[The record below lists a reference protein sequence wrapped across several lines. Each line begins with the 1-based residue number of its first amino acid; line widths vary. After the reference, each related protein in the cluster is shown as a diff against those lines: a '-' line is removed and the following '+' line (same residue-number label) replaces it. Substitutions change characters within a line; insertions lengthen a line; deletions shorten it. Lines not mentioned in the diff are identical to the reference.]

1 MNKKLIASA
10 MGLAMAGGMGLANAD
25 VKLYGQIDLSILA
38 TDSDAPGFQDDVN
51 MKSQNSAL
59 GVKGE
64 EDLGNGLSAFFKLEY
79 EADIAN
85 GGDFGTGRDQF
96 VGFGMEDF
104 GKLTFGT
111 TSTAYKSPGSKIDP
125 FYRTPLQSRDV
136 GLQSNLHS
144 GKGDQGQGRG
154 TNMIRYDSP
163 TMAGFGLTVAYQL
176 AENKNLPG
184 PPPDDDVVSAGVDY
198 KGGNLYA
205 AASYIT
211 TQQSEDNAAAQFLVR
226 YDMGDFSV
234 HGIYEY
240 DDGLI
245 TAQANN
251 GFGGSLPRNGEAND
265 TGADVYSLGATYT
278 IGNNLIGADYGHRDS
293 SDGVDGVAG
302 GGDDIEE
309 YDVWRIA
316 AYHSFSKRTRV
327 YAGYANTDYNN
338 KGEDD
343 RFAVGVRH
351 NF

>member
-1 MNKKLIASA
+1 MNKKLIATA

-25 VKLYGQIDLSILA
+25 VKIYGQIDLSILA
-38 TDSDAPGFQDDVN
+38 TDSDATGFQDDVN
-51 MKSQNSAL
+51 MVSTNSAL

-64 EDLGNGLSAFFKLEY
+64 EDLGNGLNAFFQLEY
-79 EADIAN
+79 EADVAN

-96 VGFGMEDF
+96 VGLGMEDF
-104 GKLTFGT
+104 GKVRFGAA
-111 TSTAYKSPGSKIDP
+111 STAYKGPGSKIDP

-144 GKGDQGQGRG
+144 GKGAEGQGRG

-163 TMAGFGLTVAYQL
+163 SLGGFGLVATYQL
-176 AENKNLPG
+176 APNKNTSTI
-184 PPPDDDVVSAGVDY
+184 DDDTVSAGVDY

-205 AASYIT
+205 AVSYIT
-211 TQQSEDNAAAQFLVR
+211 TQQSNDNDAAEVLVR
-226 YDMGDFSV
+226 YDIGDFSL

-240 DDGLI
+240 DGGLI

-251 GFGGSLPRNGEAND
+251 GFAAGLPRNGSADDDGAN
-265 TGADVYSLGATYT
+265 VYSLGATYT
-278 IGNNLIGADYGHRDS
+278 IGNNLIGADWGHRDDS
-293 SDGVDGVAG
+293 NGVDGAANS
-302 GGDDIEE
+302 GDEIQE

-327 YAGYANTDYNN
+327 YAGYANTDYDS

-343 RFAVGVRH
+343 RFAVGIRH